1 MFDFNYEY
9 LGLMGTLLL
18 AIAFYQKYKS
28 DKEDKNSD
36 KLVEKQE
43 VKHWKITQ
51 WWLDSYVYIVF
62 VKRAKKRQST
72 FLYLF
77 FGFIAFVLFYTLFV
91 GYYINSTLKFE
102 ELNVDRGI
110 VKSINKGHK
119 GPYVLKLIKE
129 DGEIKTFF
137 NHFRKATNEK
147 LLKNKDI
154 KVTIYSKHDWH
165 LFWFRD
171 YIVEIKKDGKFLR
184 NYKSRHKQQKEFDK
198 TQPFWI
204 KFWFGILSFNIFMVW
219 FLNRKE
225 LPIHRQNN
233 KNKKEEK

>member
-1 MFDFNYEY
+1 MFDLNYEY
-9 LGLMGTLLL
+9 LGLIGTLLL

-43 VKHWKITQ
+43 IKHWKITQ
-51 WWLDSYVYIVF
+51 WWLDSYVYLVF

-72 FLYLF
+72 ILYLP
-77 FGFIAFVLFYTLFV
+77 FGLLSLVMFQGLIVEH
-91 GYYINSTLKFE
+91 YINYPLKFE
-102 ELNVDRGI
+102 ELNIDIGI
-110 VKSINKGHK
+110 VKSIKKGHK

-137 NHFRKATNEK
+137 NQFRKVTNEK

-154 KVTIYSKHDWH
+154 KITIYSKYDWH

-171 YIVEIKKDGKFLR
+171 YIQEIKKDGKFLI
-184 NYKSRHKQQKEFDK
+184 NYKYSYKRLKESEKSR
-198 TQPFWI
+198 PFWI
-204 KFWFGILSFNIFMVW
+204 KFWFGILAFNIFMVW
-219 FLNRKE
+219 FLNHKE